1 MKIHRLALGLAL
13 LPMMAGC
20 STLLRPSVEFPALAE
35 PLGQLTARTKAA
47 TPQDE
52 ALERA
57 LQAKAAA
64 MLARREPGSAT
75 PPAPPATAPLSAAG
89 TLPAAPPAGPRTPA
103 VAPPGGAAGSS
114 RPDAVAA
121 MLARARQSTPAPAPA
136 PASAPALAKAKP
148 VQSEAP
154 PAKVE
159 ARLSDPPPAASGPK
173 VTIRFAAGADELDS
187 EGNRH
192 LADLSRRTG
201 LETGRTLIL
210 TAGLSGSAPAWER
223 LQLASR
229 RLETVARHVP
239 PPLAV
244 DRRFDPA
251 LDGNVILV
259 TVAGAGS

>member
-1 MKIHRLALGLAL
+1 MKIHRLTLALTL
-13 LPMMAGC
+13 LPMIAGC
-20 STLLRPSVEFPALAE
+20 SGLLRPAGEFPALAE

-52 ALERA
+52 VLERA
-57 LQAKAAA
+57 LQAKAVA
-64 MLARREPGSAT
+64 MLARREAGSTT
-75 PPAPPATAPLSAAG
+75 PPAPPATAPLSAAA
-89 TLPAAPPAGPRTPA
+89 TLRAAPPVGLISPA
-103 VAPPGGAAGSS
+103 VAPPGGAAGSF

-136 PASAPALAKAKP
+136 KAKAA
-148 VQSEAP
+148 QAEAQ

-159 ARLSDPPPAASGPK
+159 ARLSDPPPAASWPK

-187 EGNRH
+187 EGNHH
-192 LADLSRRTG
+192 LAELSRRTG
-201 LETGRTLIL
+201 LEAGRTLIL

-223 LQLASR
+223 LHLASR
-229 RLETVARHVP
+229 RLETLARHVP

-259 TVAGAGS
+259 TIAGAGS

>member
-35 PLGQLTARTKAA
+35 PLGQLTARTKA
-47 TPQDE
+47 TMPQDE

-64 MLARREPGSAT
+64 MLARRESGPAI
-75 PPAPPATAPLSAAG
+75 PPATPATAPPSSAG

-121 MLARARQSTPAPAPA
+121 MLARARQSAPAPAPA
-136 PASAPALAKAKP
+136 PAKAKP
-148 VQSEAP
+148 VQAEAP

-159 ARLSDPPPAASGPK
+159 ARLSDPPPAPSGQK
-173 VTIRFAAGADELDS
+173 VTIRFSAGADELDS